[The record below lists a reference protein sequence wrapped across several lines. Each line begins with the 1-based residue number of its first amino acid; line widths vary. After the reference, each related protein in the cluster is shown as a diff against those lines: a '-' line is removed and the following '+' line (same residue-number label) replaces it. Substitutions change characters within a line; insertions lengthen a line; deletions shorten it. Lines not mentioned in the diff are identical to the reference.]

1 MKETLKTLYDV
12 IQGRKQSPSEG
23 SYTCY
28 LFEQGLDKILK
39 KVAEETGEVIIAAK
53 NGEIEPLCGEVC
65 DLLYHLMVL
74 LAETGLPLEQV
85 MAELDARSQK
95 IGNLKQMKKVDRN
108 PSVGCEKEPTGS
120 FLFCIFRH
128 FIIVSA
134 YILTISASFSIIL
147 IKVSRGAAM
156 PAA

>member
-53 NGEIEPLCGEVC
+53 NGEMESLCGEVC
-65 DLLYHLMVL
+65 DMLYHLMVL

-108 PSVGCEKEPTGS
+108 T
-120 FLFCIFRH
+120 
-128 FIIVSA
+128 
-134 YILTISASFSIIL
+134 
-147 IKVSRGAAM
+147 
-156 PAA
+156 

>member
-1 MKETLKTLYDV
+1 MSDALKNLYHVVEDR
-12 IQGRKQSPSEG
+12 QKNPQEG

-53 NGEIEPLCGEVC
+53 NGAHEPLCGEVC

-85 MAELDARSQK
+85 MAELDARAQK
-95 IGNLKQMKKVDRN
+95 IGNLKQMKKVDHN
-108 PSVGCEKEPTGS
+108 T
-120 FLFCIFRH
+120 
-128 FIIVSA
+128 
-134 YILTISASFSIIL
+134 
-147 IKVSRGAAM
+147 
-156 PAA
+156 